1 MSNHHFETGTWACD
15 VCYLLRK
22 VIIVK
27 KIKNKLRVQVR
38 DVLGVYMDVARHGG
52 LYWESSL
59 APLTL
64 KCLNQLFSET
74 LWINKR
80 VEENLGTLFCLC
92 LLCHWFGSEKRQGR
106 ILHTRKWWF
115 RKCKGPSTLGQANAN
130 ERRKK
135 KQIFPVNTEREA
147 NMQVK
152 FAKLKSQYCSWER
165 RRVSSTRRTRSSN
178 FT

>member
-1 MSNHHFETGTWACD
+1 MREVNVTALQSACGN
-15 VCYLLRK
+15 
-22 VIIVK
+22 VK
-27 KIKNKLRVQVR
+27 SSFWNRNLSLWCMLFVEKGNYCKKNNNKLRVQVR

-80 VEENLGTLFCLC
+80 VEENLGTLFAFAFFAIDLVV
-92 LLCHWFGSEKRQGR
+92 KRDKER

-115 RKCKGPSTLGQANAN
+115 QKCKGPYTLGQANTN
-130 ERRKK
+130 ERCQKK
-135 KQIFPVNTEREA
+135 
-147 NMQVK
+147 
-152 FAKLKSQYCSWER
+152 SWFFLFTPSAR
-165 RRVSSTRRTRSSN
+165 RICM
-178 FT
+178 